1 MVQQLPGGYV
11 FDPADPRSPSE
22 DQWAEMTPAQ
32 RARVV
37 SMLPAEV
44 PWELMP
50 PEGDAHRA
58 AKERATGTLDDF
70 YRRVGRRI
78 YISSELSVFYPNEP
92 RFSPD
97 VLAVLDVDPHQRNK
111 WVVVDEGKGLDLVI
125 EVHAAGDRAKDY
137 KTNVERYARLGIT
150 EYFIFDVSA
159 LDLRG
164 HRLAPAEG
172 KKPRAYRPV
181 LPQRGRWAS
190 TVLGLDLAIDGGKIR
205 FFHGNAPLL
214 EAAELADNLGK
225 MLDEVLAHKQEAEER
240 ARTAE
245 ELVRAAEERAEIEA
259 KRSAD
264 LERQLREVQAEI
276 ARLKGGGGS
285 TS

>member
-1 MVQQLPGGYV
+1 MVQQLPGGYA
-11 FDPADPRSPSE
+11 FDPADPRAPTE
-22 DQWAEMTPAQ
+22 DQWAVMTPAE

-37 SMLPAEV
+37 AMLPAEV

-50 PEGDAHRA
+50 PEGDAHRE

-70 YRRVGRRI
+70 YRRAGRRI
-78 YISSELSVFYPNEP
+78 YISSELAVFYPGEP

-97 VLAVLDVDPHQRNK
+97 VLAVLDVDPHRRDT
-111 WVVVDEGKGLDLVI
+111 WVVATVGTGLDLVI
-125 EVHAAGDRAKDY
+125 VVHAAGDRAKDY
-137 KTNVERYARLGIT
+137 KTNVERYARLGIA
-150 EYFIFDVSA
+150 EYFIFDVRA

-190 TVLGLDLAIDGGKIR
+190 AVLGLDLAIDGGKIR

-225 MLDEVLAHKQEAEER
+225 MLDEVLTHKQEAEER
-240 ARTAE
+240 ARAAE
-245 ELVRAAEERAEIEA
+245 EQKQAAEERA
-259 KRSAD
+259 AD
-264 LERQLREVQAEI
+264 LERQLREAQTEI
-276 ARLKGGGGS
+276 ARLKGGS

>member
-1 MVQQLPGGYV
+1 MVQQLPAGYA
-11 FDPADPRSPSE
+11 FDSADPRAPTD
-22 DQWAEMTPAQ
+22 DQWAAMTPAE

-37 SMLPAEV
+37 AMLPAEV

-50 PEGDAHRA
+50 PEGDAHRE

-70 YRRVGRRI
+70 YRRAGRRI
-78 YISSELSVFYPNEP
+78 YVSSELAVFYPGEP

-97 VLAVLDVDPHQRNK
+97 VLAVLDVDPHRRDS
-111 WVVVDEGKGLDLVI
+111 WVVAGEGRGLDLVI

-150 EYFIFDVSA
+150 EYFIFDVRA

-190 TVLGLDLAIDGGKIR
+190 TALGLDLAIDGGKIR

-214 EAAELADNLGK
+214 EAAELVDSLGK
-225 MLDEVLAHKQEAEER
+225 MLDEVLTHKQEAEEQ
-240 ARTAE
+240 T
-245 ELVRAAEERAEIEA
+245 RAAEEQARAAEE
-259 KRSAD
+259 RSAD
-264 LERQLREVQAEI
+264 LERQLREAQAEI
-276 ARLKGGGGS
+276 ARLKGGS
-285 TS
+285 TT

>member
-11 FDPADPRSPSE
+11 FDPADPRAPTD
-22 DQWAEMTPAQ
+22 DQWAAMAPAE

-37 SMLPAEV
+37 AMLPA
-44 PWELMP
+44 
-50 PEGDAHRA
+50 
-58 AKERATGTLDDF
+58 
-70 YRRVGRRI
+70 
-78 YISSELSVFYPNEP
+78 
-92 RFSPD
+92 
-97 VLAVLDVDPHQRNK
+97 
-111 WVVVDEGKGLDLVI
+111 

-150 EYFIFDVSA
+150 EYFIFDVRA

-190 TVLGLDLAIDGGKIR
+190 AVLGLDLAIDGGKIR

-214 EAAELADNLGK
+214 EAAELVDSLGK
-225 MLDEVLAHKQEAEER
+225 MLDEMLAHKQEAEEQ
-240 ARTAE
+240 T
-245 ELVRAAEERAEIEA
+245 RAAEERA
-259 KRSAD
+259 AD
-264 LERQLREVQAEI
+264 LERQLREAQAEI
-276 ARLKGGGGS
+276 ARLKSGG
-285 TS
+285 TA